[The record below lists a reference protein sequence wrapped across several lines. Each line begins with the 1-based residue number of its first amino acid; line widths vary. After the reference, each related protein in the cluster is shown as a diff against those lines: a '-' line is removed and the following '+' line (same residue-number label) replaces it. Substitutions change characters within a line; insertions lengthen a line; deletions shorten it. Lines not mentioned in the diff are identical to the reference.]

1 MRQYGESMPGGPSR
15 IVNLEPPALGK
26 VDGLAYALFEPP
38 GDAIGGVVICHGAG
52 SSKESH
58 FDFARLCRSSGLAA
72 VCFDQ
77 RGHGDSEGPL
87 DDRAID
93 DVAVIRT
100 LLPADRP
107 VALRGSS
114 MGGWLSL
121 VAAPRVQAAAVVA
134 ICPATSE
141 GLLRGLRR
149 QRFPFDAER
158 PALDRVL
165 AEHDPEA
172 AAVGLGDRL
181 LLLHAEGDETVPV
194 EVSKRLHELAPQSRL
209 VVTPGGHHRSIQ
221 HDGELQALAV
231 RFLTKAFQRA
241 PM

>member
-15 IVNLEPPALGK
+15 IVRPDSPALG
-26 VDGLAYALFEPP
+26 VLDGLSYALFAPAAE
-38 GDAIGGVVICHGAG
+38 AVGGVIVLHGAG

-58 FDFARLCRSSGLAA
+58 YDFARLCRGSGLAA
-72 VCFDQ
+72 VCFDV

-93 DVAVIRT
+93 DIAAIRT

-114 MGGWLSL
+114 MGGWLAL
-121 VAAPRVQAAAVVA
+121 VAAARVRAAAVVA

-141 GLLRGLRR
+141 GLLRGLRTGR
-149 QRFPFDAER
+149 LAFDAER

-165 AEHDPEA
+165 AANDPEVA
-172 AAVGLGDRL
+172 ARELGERL

-194 EVSKRLHELAPQSRL
+194 EVSRRLHELAPGSRL
-209 VVTPGGHHRSIQ
+209 VAVPGGHHRSVQ

-231 RFLTKAFQRA
+231 RFLRNALVV
-241 PM
+241 P

>member
-15 IVNLEPPALGK
+15 IVNVEPPALGRL
-26 VDGLAYALFEPP
+26 DGLAYALFEPP
-38 GDAIGGVVICHGAG
+38 DRPLGGVVILHGAG

-58 FDFARLCRSSGLAA
+58 FDFARLCRASGLAA

-77 RGHGDSEGPL
+77 RGHGDSDGAL
-87 DDRAID
+87 DDRVVD
-93 DVAVIRT
+93 DVAAIRT
-100 LLPADRP
+100 LLPRDRP
-107 VALRGSS
+107 AGLRGSS
-114 MGGWLSL
+114 MGGWLAL
-121 VAAPRVQAAAVVA
+121 VAAERVRAAAVVA

-141 GLLRGLRR
+141 GLLRGLR
-149 QRFPFDAER
+149 QRRFAFDAER

-165 AEHDPEA
+165 AAQDPEA
-172 AAVGLGDRL
+172 AAAGLGDRL

-194 EVSKRLHELAPQSRL
+194 EVSKRLHELAPASRL

-231 RFLTKAFQRA
+231 RFLATAFRNA
-241 PM
+241 SM